1 VIQES
6 QCANLAPP
14 RAEAF
19 PDSPLGWYILGQSH
33 EITSR
38 PKAVELFGER
48 LVCFRLSSGRP
59 VTMDAR
65 CWHLGA
71 DLSKG
76 VVAGDQI
83 VCPFHG
89 WRYGASG
96 ACEFIPNQEGIP
108 AAARQRTY
116 QTEEHAGYV
125 FVFPC
130 DVCDYPP
137 PFFASID
144 RSELIAAP
152 SFEFFLECPWW
163 LVGTNG
169 FDLQHFTGLHHRRLV
184 GLPAI
189 ESPHPT
195 ARRIVTTFEIC
206 GSNWQDRLTRRFAGS
221 RVTMDVTIWSGTLA
235 FVMAQFHD
243 SSTADP
249 RFMRTT
255 SYGMTEI
262 RALSSPREQRSHV
275 RVTIF
280 RKRRPG
286 LAMLDWLDVRIKRYF
301 IHAFLKP
308 DTLLLTRAQYKRDH
322 LIHADRQM
330 IDYLCWLAAVSS
342 KRSNAKEPT

>member
-1 VIQES
+1 MIHQAQSVD
-6 QCANLAPP
+6 LAPP

-19 PDSPLGWYILGQSH
+19 PDSALGWYVLGQSH

-38 PKAVELFGER
+38 PKAIELFGQR

-59 VTMDAR
+59 VAMDAR

-71 DLSKG
+71 DLSQG
-76 VVAGDQI
+76 AVAGDQI

-96 ACEFIPNQEGIP
+96 NCEFIPRQAEIP
-108 AAARQRTY
+108 AGARQRRY
-116 QTEEHAGYV
+116 HTEEHAGYV

-130 DVCDYPP
+130 DVCDYAP
-137 PFFASID
+137 PFFAGTE
-144 RSELIAAP
+144 RAELLAAP
-152 SFEFFLECPWW
+152 PFEFVIECPWW

-184 GLPAI
+184 GLPMI
-189 ESPHPT
+189 ECPHPA

-206 GSNWQDRLTRRFAGS
+206 GSNWQDRLTRKFAGS
-221 RVTMDVTIWSGTLA
+221 RVTLDVTIWSGTLA
-235 FVMAQFHD
+235 FVMAHFHD
-243 SSTADP
+243 SATWDHRST
-249 RFMRTT
+249 RTT

-262 RALSSPREQRSHV
+262 RAIASPGEQKSHV

-286 LAMLDWLDVRIKRYF
+286 LAVLDWLDVRIKRDF

-308 DTLLLTRAQYKRDH
+308 DTLLLTRAQYNPDH

-330 IDYLCWLAAVSS
+330 IDYLCWLACVSS
-342 KRSNAKEPT
+342 QRSLSKEPT